1 MRSMAAAGWVQCW
14 SCMRL
19 RTRDDAVEQPPDNS
33 QNRQM
38 LDLADRLRQVELDV
52 HHLRRTVDGQHQ
64 IVAAMDRRIM
74 DLEWLEAWRNFLHEL
89 WNSRRLLRQVTHP
102 DDVDTPVFQRPDA
115 GDPEVTI
122 HLLGLAP
129 SVTEDGQ
136 LTPGYV
142 RIQQTFFSRT
152 AEARESPKP
161 LPCTLGRRAVGPTA
175 AAIVRQAEDR
185 TRGWKKNVG

>member
-1 MRSMAAAGWVQCW
+1 MRSMAAAGWFQCW

-19 RTRDDAVEQPPDNS
+19 RSRDDAVEQPPDNS

-64 IVAAMDRRIM
+64 IVAAMDRRIIE
-74 DLEWLEAWRNFLHEL
+74 LENLELEEGIARMEAWHNFIHEL
-89 WNSRRLLRQVTHP
+89 WNSRRLLRQVIHP
-102 DDVDTPVFQRPDA
+102 DNVHTPVFQRPDA
-115 GDPEVTI
+115 GAPEVTI

-142 RIQQTFFSRT
+142 RIQQTLF
-152 AEARESPKP
+152 AN
-161 LPCTLGRRAVGPTA
+161 G
-175 AAIVRQAEDR
+175 
-185 TRGWKKNVG
+185 

>member
-1 MRSMAAAGWVQCW
+1 MRSMAAAGWFQCW
-14 SCMRL
+14 SCMR
-19 RTRDDAVEQPPDNS
+19 RRSRDDAVEQPPDNS

-52 HHLRRTVDGQHQ
+52 HHLRRTVDGHHQ

-74 DLEWLEAWRNFLHEL
+74 DLEWMEAWRNFRHEL
-89 WNSRRLLRQVTHP
+89 WNSRRLLRQVIHP
-102 DDVDTPVFQRPDA
+102 DNVNTPVFQRPDA
-115 GDPEVTI
+115 GDQGVAI

-142 RIQQTFFSRT
+142 RIQQTFF
-152 AEARESPKP
+152 AN
-161 LPCTLGRRAVGPTA
+161 G
-175 AAIVRQAEDR
+175 
-185 TRGWKKNVG
+185 